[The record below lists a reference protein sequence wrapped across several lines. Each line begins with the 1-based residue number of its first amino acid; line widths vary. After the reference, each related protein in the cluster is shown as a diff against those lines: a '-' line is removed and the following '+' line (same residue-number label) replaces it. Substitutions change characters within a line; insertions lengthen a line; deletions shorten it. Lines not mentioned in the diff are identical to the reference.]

1 MRIKRPLT
9 QPVFGSTTMVGMI
22 LITAKIATRN
32 RMRSLALSFTESQK
46 AGLTGNGLS
55 FFANRICR
63 RRMSAGSP
71 MMPDSSELDN
81 LCKMPEVPS
90 CYLSVYRRC
99 CGSVFSLLKSSESSV
114 ALTLKIGDPVL
125 SNIYY
130 LDMSRIVSKGCFE
143 KLIIF

>member
-55 FFANRICR
+55 FFANLR
-63 RRMSAGSP
+63 SG
-71 MMPDSSELDN
+71 
-81 LCKMPEVPS
+81 
-90 CYLSVYRRC
+90 
-99 CGSVFSLLKSSESSV
+99 
-114 ALTLKIGDPVL
+114 KI
-125 SNIYY
+125 
-130 LDMSRIVSKGCFE
+130 E
-143 KLIIF
+143 KN